1 MQKIIYIGISLVI
14 SIAYFQFLDWFLMDM
29 QGLDYFYILR
39 YWKPPLPVLPHVV
52 FSYIYSITSLNIS
65 ISYSSVCRTIESKI
79 KIYRSSFKITPV
91 QN

>member
-39 YWKPPLPVLPHVV
+39 
-52 FSYIYSITSLNIS
+52 
-65 ISYSSVCRTIESKI
+65 
-79 KIYRSSFKITPV
+79 
-91 QN
+91 